1 MGSLLLR
8 AAMRRTMPHRKPATA
23 RPAAR
28 ANRFASGVALVYR
41 PPRIG
46 GPFHLYLLSVER
58 LVPTVQDGLGRSH
71 MARARPALTTD
82 LSVGTAAPAAT
93 AAKAEGLRIAL
104 FSGNYNCVR
113 DGANRAL
120 NRLVAHLL
128 DRGAAVRV
136 YSPTSDTP
144 AFPPAGDLVSV
155 PSVGIPGR
163 SEYRLATGL
172 PARIRAD
179 LDRFA
184 PTHVHLSC
192 PDILGGRAQAYA
204 RTRGIPAIASLHTR
218 FETYPAFYG
227 LHFLVPPIRARQR
240 YFYSRCDRVLAPNPA
255 MAEHLQTYG
264 VPAERVRIWGRGV
277 DHKLF
282 DPTLRSEAW
291 RHEQG
296 YGPGDPIVLFFGR
309 LVLEK
314 GLEVFA
320 ATVEA
325 LRARGHRLRPLVIGE
340 GPARDWLEERL
351 PDALY
356 TGHLDGEG
364 LGTAVASADILV
376 NPSVTEAFGNVNLE
390 AMAAGLA
397 IVSADVGSATALIE
411 HGRTGL
417 LVAPANAAAYAD
429 AAEALLADAHRR
441 RRLGRAAKAA
451 SLAYNW
457 PDILDSVIDVYRNV

>member
-1 MGSLLLR
+1 VPDEIMAS
-8 AAMRRTMPHRKPATA
+8 A
-23 RPAAR
+23 RL
-28 ANRFASGVALVYR
+28 ALQTDLP
-41 PPRIG
+41 PPR
-46 GPFHLYLLSVER
+46 
-58 LVPTVQDGLGRSH
+58 
-71 MARARPALTTD
+71 RAPRHAPCT
-82 LSVGTAAPAAT
+82 SAA
-93 AAKAEGLRIAL
+93 GLRIAL

-128 DRGAAVRV
+128 ERGAAVRV
-136 YSPTSDTP
+136 YSPTSGNP
-144 AFPPAGDLVSV
+144 AFAPAGDLVSV
-155 PSVGIPGR
+155 PSIGIPGR
-163 SEYRLATGL
+163 SEYRLAIAL
-172 PARIRAD
+172 PARLRAD
-179 LDRFA
+179 LDAFA
-184 PTHVHLSC
+184 PTHAHLSC
-192 PDILGGRAQAYA
+192 PDILGGRALAYA
-204 RTRGIPAIASLHTR
+204 RARGIPAVASLHTR

-255 MAEHLQTYG
+255 MADHLEAYG

-282 DPTLRSEAW
+282 DPARRSDLW
-291 RHEQG
+291 RQAQG
-296 YGPGDPIVLFFGR
+296 YGPDDPLVLFFGR

-320 ATVEA
+320 ASVDA
-325 LRARGHRLRPLVIGE
+325 LRARGHRLRPLVVGE
-340 GPARDWLEERL
+340 GPARAWMEERL

-356 TGHLDGEG
+356 TGHLDGQA
-364 LGTAVASADILV
+364 LGTAVASADILI

-397 IVSADVGSATALIE
+397 IVSAEVGSARALIE

-417 LVAPANAAAYAD
+417 LVAPVEPDAYAD
-429 AAEALLADAHRR
+429 AVEALLVDRHRR

-457 PDILDSVIDVYRNV
+457 PDILDSVIEAYRDA